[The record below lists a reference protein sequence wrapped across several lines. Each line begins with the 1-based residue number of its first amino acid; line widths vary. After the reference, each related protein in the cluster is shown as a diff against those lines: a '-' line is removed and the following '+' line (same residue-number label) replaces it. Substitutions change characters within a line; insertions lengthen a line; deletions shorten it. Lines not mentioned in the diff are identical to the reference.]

1 MYEIFAPLDD
11 KEPLPRELLIEAR
24 RHRELG
30 RREVA
35 GLLWLPALAAL
46 LYVASLTDMS
56 AAVGLGLA
64 ALLLLGLIVF
74 AVSGERRRRLK

>member
-56 AAVGLGLA
+56 PTLGFSI
-64 ALLLLGLIVF
+64 LLLVLVGLIVF
-74 AVSGERRRRLK
+74 AISGERDRH